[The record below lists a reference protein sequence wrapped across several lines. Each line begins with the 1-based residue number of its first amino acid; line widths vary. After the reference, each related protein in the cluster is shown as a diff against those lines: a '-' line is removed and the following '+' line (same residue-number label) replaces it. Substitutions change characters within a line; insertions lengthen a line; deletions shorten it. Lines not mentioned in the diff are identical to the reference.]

1 MPLIDPQDIK
11 TLLAEDA
18 IQQGLMQ
25 VKPGQTLVRN
35 CPYCGKPLRR
45 MAMKLGT
52 FATVLTSDYEPCS
65 CGKDAN
71 KRFADERAE
80 QERLRAEAEKA
91 ERMRRRIDK
100 AFRDAEMPERWKRF
114 SFNGFDREGLS
125 KASTLTAIRAERYA
139 QWLETAFKSHNLTY
153 SPNGLY
159 IYGPCGTGK
168 THLAAAVLNHI
179 ISTCVNPVLAATM
192 QELTAKLR
200 QTYAG
205 DGEDEENIIK
215 TYTEVELLLI
225 DDLGSEQPTE
235 WTVDR
240 IFRIINGRYNANL
253 PTVVTSN
260 YDLKTLA
267 DRLTPKRY
275 AESGNYIDGQKIA
288 DRLAEMCVLCP
299 LEGESKR
306 GNKHSNA

>member
-18 IQQGLMQ
+18 IRQGLMQ
-25 VKPGQTLVRN
+25 ISPGQTLVRN

-45 MAMKLGT
+45 LAMKLGT
-52 FATVLTSDYEPCS
+52 FATVLSADYEPCA
-65 CGKDAN
+65 CGNDAN
-71 KRFADERAE
+71 KWFADERAE
-80 QERLRAEAEKA
+80 QERLKAEAEKA

-114 SFNGFDREGLS
+114 DFASFDRDGLS

-159 IYGPCGTGK
+159 FYGPCGTGK

-179 ISTCVNPVLAATM
+179 ISTCVTPVLAATM
-192 QELTAKLR
+192 QELTAKLK
-200 QTYAG
+200 QTY
-205 DGEDEENIIK
+205 GEDNGDEENIIK

-235 WTVDR
+235 WTADR

-267 DRLTPKRY
+267 ERLTPKRY
-275 AESGNYIDGQKIA
+275 AESGNYIDGQKIT

-306 GNKHSNA
+306 GNKHGNA